1 MISPLLKQ
9 PGEAR
14 PAGPQS
20 KEKLPSIPD
29 VCKRSV
35 KTRYQYDL
43 GYTPDRGDLTGYH
56 KIHLAMKQKD
66 LAVQA
71 KDGYYA
77 DR

>member
-1 MISPLLKQ
+1 
-9 PGEAR
+9 
-14 PAGPQS
+14 
-20 KEKLPSIPD
+20 

-35 KTRYQYDL
+35 RTRYQYDL
-43 GYTPDRGDLTGYH
+43 GYTPDRGDPTGYH